1 MSLLPS
7 LCPLALTLLPFLPP
21 LAVANQQGLYLAKLL
36 NLSKGGAIPD
46 EAKPFRYRHLGSL
59 AYIGGDAAVADFTGT
74 FFSET
79 RGEGVVVV
87 LW

>member
-1 MSLLPS
+1 M
-7 LCPLALTLLPFLPP
+7 TLLPFLPSF
-21 LAVANQQGLYLAKLL
+21 AVANQQGLYLAKLL

-74 FFSET
+74 FN
-79 RGEGVVVV
+79 RGRAKRGGVDCVCIYTST
-87 LW
+87 